1 MDIKLSLWDN
11 AFALIK
17 DAFDRFV
24 PDKAAAASAKAALDE
39 LRAQQGAQEFLASA
53 DIVKAEAESSNW
65 LTAAWRPITMLV
77 FVTLICAR
85 LFGLTS
91 EHVSESEYQSLWEL
105 VKLGLGGYVLGRS
118 AEKIIPTVAQAIK
131 GPPS

>member
-1 MDIKLSLWDN
+1 MAISISAPWDN
-11 AFALIK
+11 AIALLK

-24 PDKAAAASAKAALDE
+24 PDKTAAANAKAALDT
-39 LRAQQGAQEFLASA
+39 LREQAGAQEFLASA
-53 DIVKAEAESSNW
+53 DIVKAEAQSSNW
-65 LTAAWRPITMLV
+65 LTAAWRPLTMLV
-77 FVTLICAR
+77 FVALICAR

-91 EHVSESEYQSLWEL
+91 AHVTEAEYQSLWDL

-131 GPPS
+131 GPS

>member
-1 MDIKLSLWDN
+1 MDIKLSPWDN

-39 LRAQQGAQEFLASA
+39 LRAQEGAQEFLASA
-53 DIVKAEAESSNW
+53 DIVKAEAQSSNW
-65 LTAAWRPITMLV
+65 LTAAWRPIVMLV

-91 EHVSESEYQSLWEL
+91 DHVSESEYESLWEL